1 MRKLY
6 LHVGI
11 HRTGTTSTQRFLKD
25 NFVPLLTKGYLYPF
39 RVKRHDGQIRR
50 LVKGEMSVH
59 DFALDLERRADSQQF
74 PINSIVIS
82 DEDMSLIQDFS
93 LFAGLDDMFDVKV
106 VVSLRR
112 QDLWLESWYLQNIK
126 WQWNPGLAH
135 LSFAEF
141 FKRRA
146 DFFWIDYAERLA
158 EYEYLFGAG
167 CVVAGVF
174 EREDMPEGPIQAF
187 LRMIGIEDLSGFGPF
202 VHRNSSL
209 SALMSE
215 FMRQMPMDSMDDP
228 ERTLFEA
235 ACIEVDQT
243 LVTNGSK
250 LVMPL
255 AQRVITMADY
265 AESNRL
271 TAQRYIGR
279 DTLFREPLPD
289 AAEPLADQA
298 LPERSQEVLER
309 FVGPVFQNLAKLMTT
324 NRLAREKATRDA
336 QAKPGA
342 VKKVPGEP
350 PAKPA
355 GDVPDQG

>member
-6 LHVGI
+6 LHVGV

-146 DFFWIDYAERLA
+146 DFFWIDYATRFSHFEDVL
-158 EYEYLFGAG
+158 GAG
-167 CVVAGVF
+167 SVVAGVF
-174 EREDMPEGPIQAF
+174 EKGDMPQGPIQAAPQQHGKTDQMRHAYKPPRHQRPQPRQNQRKPPRHVRGGFWQTEGGGCIVHALF
-187 LRMIGIEDLSGFGPF
+187 LTQSCQLC
-202 VHRNSSL
+202 
-209 SALMSE
+209 
-215 FMRQMPMDSMDDP
+215 Q
-228 ERTLFEA
+228 
-235 ACIEVDQT
+235 
-243 LVTNGSK
+243 
-250 LVMPL
+250 
-255 AQRVITMADY
+255 
-265 AESNRL
+265 
-271 TAQRYIGR
+271 
-279 DTLFREPLPD
+279 LFRRRFTCPPV
-289 AAEPLADQA
+289 AAE
-298 LPERSQEVLER
+298 
-309 FVGPVFQNLAKLMTT
+309 
-324 NRLAREKATRDA
+324 
-336 QAKPGA
+336 
-342 VKKVPGEP
+342 
-350 PAKPA
+350 
-355 GDVPDQG
+355 